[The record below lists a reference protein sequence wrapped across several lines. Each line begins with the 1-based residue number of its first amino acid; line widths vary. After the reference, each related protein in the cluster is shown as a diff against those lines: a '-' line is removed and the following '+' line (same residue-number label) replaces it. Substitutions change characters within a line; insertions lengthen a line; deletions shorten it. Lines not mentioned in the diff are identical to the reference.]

1 MLVNQDGLY
10 ATCRR
15 GHILGPL
22 FIDHDHACCNKK
34 WTCGKCV
41 PGLLCGY
48 RNCWLIDVELE
59 RNHHKHSGH
68 WWSAAVAYLC
78 DRGCDPADQE
88 RLVAHVEIHRQGRV
102 GWRGRRPEGVHY
114 FNHETDARAMLQ
126 RCSIQCRQHCPTG
139 PRCRPPTAAEPRV
152 ANGDLFALR
161 NPIEVGQTLIC
172 AGQGNASARRRLRRL
187 PMSFVPRGCLPLR

>member
-102 GWRGRRPEGVHY
+102 GWRGRRPEGFHY
-114 FNHETDARAMLQ
+114 FNHETDAGPCSNDAQSSADSTVRLDQDAGLQ
-126 RCSIQCRQHCPTG
+126 PPLSLGSPTVISL
-139 PRCRPPTAAEPRV
+139 P
-152 ANGDLFALR
+152 
-161 NPIEVGQTLIC
+161 C
-172 AGQGNASARRRLRRL
+172 ATRSRSAKH
-187 PMSFVPRGCLPLR
+187 SFVPGRETHPPGDDFAVCR